1 MENTQKPERDY
12 ALDVLRAIAA
22 IYIIGFWHHVDYVD
36 LDLLKTPFTKSWAI
50 IALGVFF
57 TVSAYLLT
65 SQQRKN
71 ISSNLE
77 GKERTEII
85 HQFYIKRVLRIY
97 PLYAAAVLLFFL
109 VDIGRWSIPHLITSL
124 TLVAAVIDK
133 SPLTL
138 WFINVIFIYY
148 LALPFFWFH
157 MRTNKKIVFSAS
169 ALFVLLFVMHRVTP
183 LIDERIYVY
192 LPSMIF
198 GIFLAQLDTLKEF
211 CRSQRAFI
219 CSFVA
224 LILSFFL
231 IQVDYLTVENISVVL
246 PILAFPVLMFLS
258 HQVASFEKL
267 HLMWKSIGYAS
278 FAAYLFHR
286 VLYVFLYQIF
296 DIEDL
301 SHFQLVALMSV
312 ITIAVIV
319 ISYGTQ
325 RCYDL
330 CMRHFQNKK
339 S

>member
-1 MENTQKPERDY
+1 M
-12 ALDVLRAIAA
+12 AA
-22 IYIIGFWHHVDYVD
+22 IV
-36 LDLLKTPFTKSWAI
+36 
-50 IALGVFF
+50 
-57 TVSAYLLT
+57 
-65 SQQRKN
+65 
-71 ISSNLE
+71 
-77 GKERTEII
+77 
-85 HQFYIKRVLRIY
+85 
-97 PLYAAAVLLFFL
+97 
-109 VDIGRWSIPHLITSL
+109 
-124 TLVAAVIDK
+124 DK

-148 LALPFFWFH
+148 LTLPFFWFY
-157 MRTNKKIVFSAS
+157 MRTNKKIIFSAS
-169 ALFVLLFVMHRVTP
+169 ALFVLLFVIHRVTP

-198 GIFLAQLDTLKEF
+198 GIFLGRVDALKEF
-211 CRSQRAFI
+211 CRSQNAFI
-219 CSFVA
+219 GSFVA
-224 LILSFFL
+224 LILSLCL
-231 IQVDYLTVENISVVL
+231 IQADYLIVENISFVL

-267 HLMWKSIGYAS
+267 HWMWERIGYAS
-278 FAAYLFHR
+278 FVAYLFHR

-325 RCYDL
+325 RFYDL
-330 CMRHFQNKK
+330 CMRHFQNKQ